1 LECLR
6 LRVQDI
12 DFAAHQILVRDGKG
26 NKDRLTMLPESATV
40 PLQEH
45 LAKVRG
51 IHQRDLA
58 EGYGRVCMPYALSR
72 KYPNG
77 AGAAGSQGCT
87 DDDDLHARAQSWRP
101 WRAQPR

>member
-1 LECLR
+1 MECLR

-77 AGAAGSQGCT
+77 AT
-87 DDDDLHARAQSWRP
+87 DWCWQFVFPQERRWKDPHTGQ
-101 WRAQPR
+101 